1 MKLAALF
8 EDERRTF
15 VLRFQQE
22 LIDLGW
28 DVDVKHLGSNK
39 FKLSV
44 SKNHDEPL
52 LLYAFTYN
60 DKPCIVRNVI
70 DDHVTNVS
78 SGSRSFHQ
86 VYFYSGQ
93 EFADYAHEHNL

>member
-1 MKLAALF
+1 MKLVAIF

-15 VLRFQQE
+15 VLKFQQE

-28 DVDVKHLGSNK
+28 EVDVKHLGGNK

-44 SKNHDEPL
+44 SRDERAPM
-52 LLYAFTYN
+52 LLYAFKYN
-60 DKPCIVRNVI
+60 ERECIVRNVI
-70 DDHVTNVS
+70 DDRT
-78 SGSRSFHQ
+78 RSFHS

-93 EFADYAHEHNL
+93 EFADYAHGHNL